1 MAKWLPTTGIP
12 DKDMDQQKPGSGS
25 SSSLHHNRH
34 YDLDKNDHQIAL
46 ALSEFP
52 QMDKEVARRLTKFEP
67 VKVLSTQGAIHDAFQ

>member
-25 SSSLHHNRH
+25 SSSLHHNSH

-46 ALSEFP
+46 TLSEFP
-52 QMDKEVARRLTKFEP
+52 QIDKEVARRLTKFEP
-67 VKVLSTQGAIHDAFQ
+67 VKVLSTQGAIYDAF